1 MKSLVELQNEI
12 QALQQQ
18 ATELRSREFD
28 RTVADIVA
36 QMAAFGISLA
46 QLKAAMRQAPG
57 RTNGKGK
64 GRARTAGRPPARAGK
79 ARAKAKGKASRA
91 KARTAQGG
99 QGKAAKAGAPRG
111 PAKIKFRGP
120 GGESWSGRGK
130 TPTWLRALVDAGRPA
145 DEFRV

>member
-57 RTNGKGK
+57 M
-64 GRARTAGRPPARAGK
+64 AVQTATLPAQAIIRDRDTWISG
-79 ARAKAKGKASRA
+79 S
-91 KARTAQGG
+91 GG
-99 QGKAAKAGAPRG
+99 LDLQTTRGGA
-111 PAKIKFRGP
+111 
-120 GGESWSGRGK
+120 
-130 TPTWLRALVDAGRPA
+130 
-145 DEFRV
+145 